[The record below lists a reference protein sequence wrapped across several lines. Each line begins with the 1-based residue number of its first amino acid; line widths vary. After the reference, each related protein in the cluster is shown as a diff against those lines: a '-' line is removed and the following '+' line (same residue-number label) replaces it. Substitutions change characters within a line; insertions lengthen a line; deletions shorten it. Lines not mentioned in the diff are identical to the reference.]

1 MGASQ
6 GWGIFFLRIAL
17 QGLLLSICLPVA
29 LDFYKKI
36 KTRRQRAKASIDVV
50 SLFITATNLLPVG
63 LPGKVAMK
71 MDDALH
77 DIRMARDKVN
87 GLLPILYLNLDG
99 NALDIVSSLNSIY
112 MRMLDYLEN
121 YLVVRKR
128 GVSSS
133 LNREMAEAGLHID
146 GLLMRL
152 REYAKKVNNIDIDK
166 QMNTF
171 SHEHLKLVFEAVEAA
186 TP

>member
-1 MGASQ
+1 
-6 GWGIFFLRIAL
+6 
-17 QGLLLSICLPVA
+17 
-29 LDFYKKI
+29 
-36 KTRRQRAKASIDVV
+36 
-50 SLFITATNLLPVG
+50 
-63 LPGKVAMK
+63 MK

-87 GLLPILYLNLDG
+87 GLLPTLYLNLDG

-128 GVSSS
+128 GVASP
-133 LNREMAEAGLHID
+133 LNREMTEAGFHID
-146 GLLMRL
+146 ELLMKL

-166 QMNTF
+166 RMNTF
-171 SHEHLKLVFEAVEAA
+171 SHDHLKLVFEAVAAA